1 LPPGGGRGGCGI
13 LLCIFI
19 MNRFDFEINIPIWVF
34 VVIAAG
40 TASGLFAWA
49 LHMRSA
55 ASAMNWPL

>member
-1 LPPGGGRGGCGI
+1 
-13 LLCIFI
+13 
-19 MNRFDFEINIPIWVF
+19 MNRFDFEINIPIWVL